1 MRQILIAAAAVL
13 ALAACSQPTEK
24 QEAEAAPAAPAA
36 LMDQVQAMSP
46 EQQPVFAWQQLS
58 AYQTQHPEASPPC
71 TSIRRAE
78 SRGIIPANAT
88 PDSPYANYIGSLVF
102 SIQCG
107 PQLTTVRD
115 DPAEHWLVVFAP
127 GATDVA
133 VANCKGPRGDICPRR
148 VTPPDAATTTT
159 TP

>member
-1 MRQILIAAAAVL
+1 MRQIVLAAAVL
-13 ALAACSQPTEK
+13 ALAACGQGGAAK
-24 QEAEAAPAAPAA
+24 QETATETATTPAT
-36 LMDQVQAMSP
+36 LMERVQAMSAP
-46 EQQPVFAWQQLS
+46 EQPVFAWQQLT
-58 AYQTQHPEASPPC
+58 AYQTTHPEAAPPC

-78 SRGIIPANAT
+78 SRGVIPADVA
-88 PDSPYANYIGSLVF
+88 PDTAYVPHVGSLVF

-115 DPAEHWLVVFAP
+115 DPAEHWLVIFSP
-127 GATDVA
+127 GATEAA

-148 VTPPDAATTTT
+148 VAQVATTTT